1 MELFFGYLNL
11 LLSCVGRLILS
22 EFIVTDE
29 VISERVGI
37 HTADKGVETHGLFT
51 LLKANRDAVKT
62 CTKCLTLNI

>member
-11 LLSCVGRLILS
+11 LLSCVGRLIVS

-37 HTADKGVETHGLFT
+37 HATDKGR
-51 LLKANRDAVKT
+51 RDPWAIYAFEGKPRCCKDVH
-62 CTKCLTLNI
+62 

>member
-11 LLSCVGRLILS
+11 LLSSVGRLIVS

-37 HTADKGVETHGLFT
+37 HTADKGR
-51 LLKANRDAVKT
+51 RDPWTVYAFEGKPRCCKDVH
-62 CTKCLTLNI
+62 